1 MPARRIARASAIALI
16 CAAQAFMTVSA
27 PAQTLSSRPMT
38 VVSPFA
44 AGASTDFALRVIA
57 QKIGD
62 ADGSKVVID
71 NRPGGA
77 GVVAANA
84 IKTALPD
91 GASLLFANVGILAGN
106 VSLIANLSYDPLED
120 FAPVTLLFSQP
131 SVLAIPASLPAA
143 SVSDLIALAK
153 SRPKGL
159 SYAGQSVGSSGHL
172 LGAMLAKATGVPMT
186 LVPYRGAAPA
196 VTDLLASRVDLF
208 FTSYAT
214 VHRHVEAGTLKIL
227 AITTK
232 EREPLLPR
240 TPTVAELGFPQLQM
254 DIWYGVAAPGRT
266 PPPVVQ
272 ALHEKF
278 AAAAS
283 SPDVGAQLSAQG
295 MRVVTSTP
303 AEFKALI
310 AKEVDR
316 YRTIMRELDV
326 KPE

>member
-1 MPARRIARASAIALI
+1 MPARRIARTSAITLI
-16 CAAQAFMTVSA
+16 CAVQAFGGSSA
-27 PAQTLSSRPMT
+27 PAQALSNRPMT

-62 ADGSKVVID
+62 AGGTKVVID
-71 NRPGGA
+71 SRPGGA
-77 GVVAANA
+77 GVIAANA
-84 IKTALPD
+84 VKTALPD
-91 GASLLFANVGILAGN
+91 GSSLLFANVGIFASN

-131 SVLAIPASLPAA
+131 SVLAVPASLPVA

-153 SRPKGL
+153 ARPKGL
-159 SYAGQSVGSSGHL
+159 SYAGQSVGSTGHL
-172 LGAMLAKATGVPMT
+172 LGAILAKAAGAPMT

-196 VTDLLASRVDLF
+196 VTDLLAGRVDFF

-214 VHRHVEAGTLKIL
+214 VHRHVEAGTLKVL
-227 AITTK
+227 AITTS
-232 EREPLLPR
+232 EREPLLPQ
-240 TPTVAELGFPQLQM
+240 TPTVAEMGFPQLEM
-254 DIWYGVAAPGRT
+254 DIWYGVAAPART
-266 PPPVVQ
+266 PTPVVQ
-272 ALHEKF
+272 ALHERF
-278 AAAAS
+278 TAAAS
-283 SPDVGAQLSAQG
+283 SPDVVAQLRGQG

-303 AEFKALI
+303 AEFKALM

-316 YRTIMRELDV
+316 YRTIMRELDL

>member
-1 MPARRIARASAIALI
+1 MPGRHVSRAAAIALI
-16 CAAQAFMTVSA
+16 CAAQAFGSSPA
-27 PAQTLSSRPMT
+27 PAQGPSSRPMT

-44 AGASTDFALRVIA
+44 TGASTDFALRVIA
-57 QKIGD
+57 QKISD
-62 ADGSKVVID
+62 AGGPKVVID
-71 NRPGGA
+71 SRPGGA
-77 GVVAANA
+77 GVIAANA
-84 IKTALPD
+84 VKTALPD
-91 GASLLFANVGILAGN
+91 GTSLLFANVGIFASN

-131 SVLAIPASLPAA
+131 SVLAVPASLPVA
-143 SVSDLIALAK
+143 SMSDLIALAK
-153 SRPKGL
+153 TKPKGL

-172 LGAMLAKATGVPMT
+172 LGAMLAKAAGISMT

-196 VTDLLASRVDLF
+196 VTDLLAGRVDVF

-214 VHRHVEAGTLKIL
+214 VHRHVEAGSLKIL
-227 AITTK
+227 AITTA
-232 EREPLLPR
+232 EREPLLPQ
-240 TPTVAELGFPQLQM
+240 TPTVGEVGFPQLQM
-254 DIWYGVAAPGRT
+254 DIWYGVAAPART
-266 PPPVVQ
+266 PTPVVQ

-278 AAAAS
+278 TAAAS
-283 SPDVGAQLSAQG
+283 SPDVVAQLIAQG

-303 AEFKALI
+303 AEFKTLI

>member
-1 MPARRIARASAIALI
+1 MPAAGVARASAIALI
-16 CAAQAFMTVSA
+16 CVMQAFGTTSA
-27 PAQTLSSRPMT
+27 PAQTLSSRPLT
-38 VVSPFA
+38 IVSPFA
-44 AGASTDFALRVIA
+44 TGASTDFALRVIA

-62 ADGSKVVID
+62 AGGPKVVID
-71 NRPGGA
+71 SRPGGA
-77 GVVAANA
+77 GVIAANA
-84 IKTALPD
+84 VKTALPD
-91 GASLLFANVGILAGN
+91 GTSVLFGNVGILASN

-131 SVLAIPASLPAA
+131 SVLAVPASLPVG

-172 LGAMLAKATGVPMT
+172 LGAMLAKAAGVQMT

-196 VTDLLASRVDLF
+196 VTDLLAGRVDLF

-214 VHRHVEAGTLKIL
+214 VHRHVEAGTLKLL
-227 AITTK
+227 AITTP
-232 EREPLLPR
+232 EREPLLPQ
-240 TPTVAELGFPQLQM
+240 TPTVAEVGFPELEM
-254 DIWYGVAAPGRT
+254 DIWYGLAAPART

-272 ALHEKF
+272 ALHASF
-278 AAAAS
+278 TSAAS
-283 SPDVGAQLSAQG
+283 SPEVVAQLRGQG

-303 AEFKALI
+303 AELKTLI
-310 AKEVDR
+310 VKEVDR